1 MCNPLQMGVLASAAL
16 VGLDDATERMRV
28 DHEHAKAL
36 AKGVGDSL
44 CPKREARIIGKLWG
58 LPEFT
63 SSTYCTMLRARLYNF
78 SR

>member
-44 CPKREARIIGKLWG
+44 CPKRSSNNWEIMGPSG
-58 LPEFT
+58 VYEF
-63 SSTYCTMLRARLYNF
+63 YILYYAE
-78 SR
+78 SPSL